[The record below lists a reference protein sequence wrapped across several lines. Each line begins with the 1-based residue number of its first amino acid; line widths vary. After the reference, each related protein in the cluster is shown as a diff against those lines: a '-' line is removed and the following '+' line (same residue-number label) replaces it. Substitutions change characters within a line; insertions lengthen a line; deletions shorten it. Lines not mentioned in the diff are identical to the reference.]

1 MFKISLFYFI
11 FSMFIGIMILY
22 IVHPSPKVVNNYPS
36 VDSLS
41 NIVYKDNLG
50 KCYSY
55 LKEKRSC

>member
-1 MFKISLFYFI
+1 
-11 FSMFIGIMILY
+11 MFIGIMILY
-22 IVHPSPKVVNNYPS
+22 LVHPSPKVVNNYPV

-55 LKEKRSC
+55 MKEKRQC